1 MALNMAG
8 IQRDVCVYG
17 LGGREEGE
25 GRWKSKRRKKEERR
39 EKGNKNKELAD
50 TWIDNTYNLLTQSPV
65 YVSTTH
71 LV

>member
-1 MALNMAG
+1 ME
-8 IQRDVCVYG
+8 VK
-17 LGGREEGE
+17 EE
-25 GRWKSKRRKKEERR
+25 KKEERR

-65 YVSTTH
+65 YVSTTL

>member
-17 LGGREEGE
+17 LGGREEGG

-50 TWIDNTYNLLTQSPV
+50 TWIDNIYNLLTQSPV